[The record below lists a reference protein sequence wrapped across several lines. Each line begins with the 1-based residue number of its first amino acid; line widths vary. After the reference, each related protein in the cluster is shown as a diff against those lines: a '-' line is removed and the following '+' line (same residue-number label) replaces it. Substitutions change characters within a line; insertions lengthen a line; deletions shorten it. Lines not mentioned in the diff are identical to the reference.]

1 MGPGGR
7 GVWLRVG
14 VVGSMLVA
22 LGVALAI
29 FITIKESPSRG
40 RTLLDVLHVFISWPV
55 VAFGLGLIFRKDI
68 AAFIQFM
75 SLRFPGLPGRPE
87 ISSKQLPPPDDDT
100 GGGEPGPG
108 GAPGPPAADTESIT
122 LNAEQL
128 AVIRSHMDGLRKK
141 AENAKQEKENIFEAA
156 VNLLNEKQKEVVG
169 WWFNYLSLFLV
180 PKTKFILSWFGSQ
193 TVAPTKEYF
202 HETWKQIVP
211 DTKERETILMVLL
224 HHGLIEAKNQVLQIT
239 QAGRDFLNF
248 IGPLLPPEK

>member
-1 MGPGGR
+1 
-7 GVWLRVG
+7 
-14 VVGSMLVA
+14 
-22 LGVALAI
+22 
-29 FITIKESPSRG
+29 
-40 RTLLDVLHVFISWPV
+40 
-55 VAFGLGLIFRKDI
+55 
-68 AAFIQFM
+68 
-75 SLRFPGLPGRPE
+75 
-87 ISSKQLPPPDDDT
+87 
-100 GGGEPGPG
+100 
-108 GAPGPPAADTESIT
+108 
-122 LNAEQL
+122 
-128 AVIRSHMDGLRKK
+128 MDGLRKK